1 MAEEIKILLVDDDEI
16 DRMMV
21 RRALK
26 SASFT
31 TQIAEAENCAGAI
44 AEIQRE
50 TYDCALLDY
59 RLPDGD
65 GLELVIQ
72 IRALNINIPLIV
84 LTGQGDD
91 QIAVELLKA
100 GASDY
105 LSKSRVSP
113 GRLAQVLQNTL
124 RIHKAERA
132 AAIAN
137 QQREELLKQREDFIS
152 RLTHDL
158 QTPLFAANRMLQLF
172 QEGVFG
178 EIPPAVNQRMSVII
192 RSNHNLLQM
201 VSNIVEVYS
210 REAEKKTLTVDH
222 CDLKDI
228 LKDVVQELSPLVIQ
242 KNVGLSLKVLDE
254 QGSYLAT
261 GDCLELR
268 RVFINLI
275 GNSIKFTDVGQIEV
289 GLSYADDSKT
299 IVITV
304 RDTGPGIAKELQS
317 SLFERFRSG
326 NHKRSN
332 TGLGLYLSRRI
343 LESHQGSISLESELS
358 VGSTFTICLPRYVP
372 KLMRGNV

>member
-26 SASFT
+26 SASFAVQLT
-31 TQIAEAENCAGAI
+31 EAENCAETLS
-44 AEIQRE
+44 EIQKE

-65 GLELVIQ
+65 GLDLVIR
-72 IRALNINIPLIV
+72 IRSLNIHIPLIV

-113 GRLAQVLQNTL
+113 GRLEQVLQNAL

-210 REAEKKTLTVDH
+210 HEAEQKRITVDH
-222 CDLKDI
+222 CDLVDI

-242 KNVGLSLKVLDE
+242 KNVGIHLKVDDT
-254 QGSYLAT
+254 QSSYLVL

-289 GLSYADDSKT
+289 GLSYADNSPQ
-299 IVITV
+299 IIAVTV
-304 RDTGPGIAKELQS
+304 KDTGPGIAQELQS

-358 VGSTFTICLPRYVP
+358 VGSTFTIRLPRYV
-372 KLMRGNV
+372 L

>member
-1 MAEEIKILLVDDDEI
+1 MAEDIKILLVDDDEI

-31 TQIAEAENCAGAI
+31 VQIAEAQNCAETLAAI
-44 AEIQRE
+44 QQN

-65 GLELVIQ
+65 GLELVVQ
-72 IRALNINIPLIV
+72 IRGLNIQIPLIV

-113 GRLAQVLQNTL
+113 GRLAQVLQNAL
-124 RIHKAERA
+124 RIYKAERA

-178 EIPPAVNQRMSVII
+178 EVPPAVNQRMSVII

-210 REAEKKTLTVDH
+210 REAEQKLHTVDN

-228 LKDVVQELSPLVIQ
+228 IKDVVQELSPLVLQ
-242 KNVGLSLKVLDE
+242 KNVGLHLRTHDE
-254 QGSYLAT
+254 QAHYIVM

-289 GLSYADDSKT
+289 GLSYADDEPET

-304 RDTGPGIAKELQS
+304 RDTGPGIAEELQS

-332 TGLGLYLSRRI
+332 TGLGLYLCRRI
-343 LESHQGSISLESELS
+343 LESHHGSISLESKLS
-358 VGSTFTICLPRYVP
+358 VGSTFTIRLPRYIP
-372 KLMRGNV
+372 QSAP

>member
-1 MAEEIKILLVDDDEI
+1 MAEDIKILLVDDDEI

-31 TQIAEAENCAGAI
+31 VHITEAENCAETLS
-44 AEIQRE
+44 EIRRE
-50 TYDCALLDY
+50 IYDCALLDY

-65 GLELVIQ
+65 GLELVVQ
-72 IRALNINIPLIV
+72 IRALNIQIPLIV

-105 LSKSRVSP
+105 LSKSKVSP
-113 GRLAQVLQNTL
+113 GRLAQVLQNAL
-124 RIHKAERA
+124 RIYNAERA

-178 EIPPAVNQRMSVII
+178 EIPTAVNQRMSVIV

-210 REAEKKTLTVDH
+210 HEAKQKHITVDP
-222 CDLKDI
+222 CDLKDV
-228 LKDVVQELSPLVIQ
+228 LHDVVQELSPLVIQ
-242 KNVGLSLKVLDE
+242 KNVGLSLKVHDD
-254 QGSYLAT
+254 QGSYLVM

-289 GLSYADDSKT
+289 GLSYSEDPKT

-304 RDTGPGIAKELQS
+304 RDTGPGIAEELQS

-343 LESHQGSISLESELS
+343 LESHQGTISLESELS
-358 VGSTFTICLPRYVP
+358 VGSTFTIHLPRYLP
-372 KLMRGNV
+372 

>member
-1 MAEEIKILLVDDDEI
+1 MADEIKILLVDDDEI

-31 TQIAEAENCAGAI
+31 VQLTEAENCTETLS
-44 AEIQRE
+44 EIKKGY
-50 TYDCALLDY
+50 YDCALLDY

-72 IRALNINIPLIV
+72 IRALNIQIPLIV

-91 QIAVELLKA
+91 QVAVELLKA

-105 LSKSRVSP
+105 LSKSKISP
-113 GRLAQVLQNTL
+113 GRLAQVLQNAL
-124 RIHKAERA
+124 RIHKAEQA

-178 EIPPAVNQRMSVII
+178 EIPSAVNQRMSVII

-210 REAEKKTLTVDH
+210 READKKLLTVDH

-228 LKDVVQELSPLVIQ
+228 LKDVIQELSPLVLQ
-242 KNVGLSLKVLDE
+242 KNVDLHLKVHDE
-254 QGSYLAT
+254 RESYYVM

-275 GNSIKFTDVGQIEV
+275 GNSIKFTDAGHIEV
-289 GLSYADDSKT
+289 GLSCADDASQLL
-299 IVITV
+299 VITV
-304 RDTGPGIAKELQS
+304 KDTGPGIAKELQS

-343 LESHQGSISLESELS
+343 LESHQGSISLDSELS
-358 VGSTFTICLPRYVP
+358 VGSTFTIHLPRSLP
-372 KLMRGNV
+372 

>member
-1 MAEEIKILLVDDDEI
+1 MTEDIKILLVDDDEI

-31 TQIAEAENCAGAI
+31 VQIAEAQNCAETLA
-44 AEIQRE
+44 AFKQD

-72 IRALNINIPLIV
+72 IRALNVQIPLIV

-113 GRLAQVLQNTL
+113 GRLAQVLQNAL
-124 RIHKAERA
+124 RIYKAERA
-132 AAIAN
+132 AATAN

-178 EIPPAVNQRMSVII
+178 EVPPAVNQRMSVII

-210 REAEKKTLTVDH
+210 REAEQKFHTVDR
-222 CDLKDI
+222 CDLQDI
-228 LKDVVQELSPLVIQ
+228 IKDVVQELSPLVLR
-242 KNVGLSLKVLDE
+242 KNVGLHLKVHDE
-254 QGSYLAT
+254 QGLYIVM

-289 GLSYADDSKT
+289 ELSDADDAPET

-304 RDTGPGIAKELQS
+304 RDTGPGIAEELQS

-332 TGLGLYLSRRI
+332 TGLGLYLCRRI
-343 LESHQGSISLESELS
+343 LESHQGSISLKSQLS
-358 VGSTFTICLPRYVP
+358 VGSTFTIRLPRSIPQSVP
-372 KLMRGNV
+372 

>member
-1 MAEEIKILLVDDDEI
+1 MAEEIKILLLDDDEI

-26 SASFT
+26 SANFPVQLT
-31 TQIAEAENCAGAI
+31 ETANCAETL

-50 TYDCALLDY
+50 AYDCALLDY

-72 IRALNINIPLIV
+72 IRALNIQIPLIV

-113 GRLAQVLQNTL
+113 GRLEQVLQNTL
-124 RIHKAERA
+124 RIYKAERA

-137 QQREELLKQREDFIS
+137 QQREELLRQREDFIS

-172 QEGVFG
+172 KEGVFG

-210 REAEKKTLTVDH
+210 REAEQKPLNLDH
-222 CDLKDI
+222 CDMQHI
-228 LKDVVQELSPLVIQ
+228 LKDVVQELSPLVLQ
-242 KNVGLSLKVLDE
+242 KNVSLSLKVHGQD
-254 QGSYLAT
+254 SYGVR

-275 GNSIKFTDVGQIEV
+275 GNSIKFTDEGQIEV
-289 GLSYADDSKT
+289 SLSCSEDEPKT
-299 IVITV
+299 VIINV
-304 RDTGPGIAKELQS
+304 QDTGPGIAQELQN

-332 TGLGLYLSRRI
+332 TGLGLYLSRCI
-343 LESHQGSISLESELS
+343 LESHKGSISLESELS
-358 VGSTFTICLPRYVP
+358 VGSTFTIRLPQYVP
-372 KLMRGNV
+372 

>member
-1 MAEEIKILLVDDDEI
+1 MAEDIKILLVDDDEI

-31 TQIAEAENCAGAI
+31 VQIAEAQNCAETLAAI
-44 AEIQRE
+44 QQDI
-50 TYDCALLDY
+50 YDCALLDY

-65 GLELVIQ
+65 GLELVVQ
-72 IRALNINIPLIV
+72 IRALNIQIPLIV

-113 GRLAQVLQNTL
+113 GRLAQVLQNAL
-124 RIHKAERA
+124 RIYKAERA

-178 EIPPAVNQRMSVII
+178 EVPPAVNQRMSVII

-210 REAEKKTLTVDH
+210 REAEQKLHTVDH

-228 LKDVVQELSPLVIQ
+228 IKDVVQELSPLVLQ
-242 KNVGLSLKVLDE
+242 KNVGLHVRTHDE
-254 QGSYLAT
+254 QARYIVT

-289 GLSYADDSKT
+289 GLSYADEAPET

-304 RDTGPGIAKELQS
+304 RDTGPGIAEELQS

-332 TGLGLYLSRRI
+332 TGLGLYLCRRI
-343 LESHQGSISLESELS
+343 LESHHGSISLESQLS
-358 VGSTFTICLPRYVP
+358 VGSTFTIRLPRYRP
-372 KLMRGNV
+372 QPAP

>member
-1 MAEEIKILLVDDDEI
+1 MAEVIKILLVDDDEV
-16 DRMMV
+16 DRMAV
-21 RRALK
+21 HRALK
-26 SASFT
+26 SASFPV
-31 TQIAEAENCAGAI
+31 QITEAKNCADTLSKLN
-44 AEIQRE
+44 QE
-50 TYDCALLDY
+50 TFDCALLDY

-72 IRALNINIPLIV
+72 IRDRNIQIPLIV

-105 LSKSRVSP
+105 LAKSKVSP
-113 GRLAQVLQNTL
+113 GRLAQVLQNAL
-124 RIHKAERA
+124 RVHKAETA
-132 AAIAN
+132 MEIAN

-158 QTPLFAANRMLQLF
+158 QTPLLAANRMLQLF
-172 QEGVFG
+172 LEGVFG
-178 EIPPAVNQRMSVII
+178 ELPSAIIPPISVII

-210 REAEKKTLTVDH
+210 HEAEGKHLNFDL
-222 CDLKDI
+222 CDVQDSLKE
-228 LKDVVQELSPLVIQ
+228 VVQELLPLAIA
-242 KNVGLSLKVLDE
+242 KNIGLSLNVQAPGRYLVL
-254 QGSYLAT
+254 

-275 GNSIKFTDVGQIEV
+275 GNSIKFTDVGKIQV
-289 GLSYADDSKT
+289 SLSHSNEHPKT
-299 IVITV
+299 VVITV
-304 RDTGPGIAKELQS
+304 KDTGSGITTEMQNA
-317 SLFERFRSG
+317 LFERFRSG

-343 LESHQGSISLESELS
+343 LELHQGSISLHSELGM
-358 VGSTFTICLPRYVP
+358 GSTFTIYLPRHLP
-372 KLMRGNV
+372 

>member
-1 MAEEIKILLVDDDEI
+1 MAEEIKILLLDDDEI

-26 SASFT
+26 SANFPVQLT
-31 TQIAEAENCAGAI
+31 ETANCAETL
-44 AEIQRE
+44 AEIQKND
-50 TYDCALLDY
+50 YDCALLDY

-72 IRALNINIPLIV
+72 IRALNIQIPLIV

-113 GRLAQVLQNTL
+113 GRLEQVLQNTL
-124 RIHKAERA
+124 RIYKAERA

-137 QQREELLKQREDFIS
+137 QQREELLRQREDFIS

-172 QEGVFG
+172 KEGVFG

-210 REAEKKTLTVDH
+210 REAEQKPLNLDH
-222 CDLKDI
+222 CDMQHI
-228 LKDVVQELSPLVIQ
+228 LKDVVQELSPLVLQ
-242 KNVGLSLKVLDE
+242 KNVGLSLKVHGQD
-254 QGSYLAT
+254 SYGVR

-275 GNSIKFTDVGQIEV
+275 GNSIKFTDEGQIEI
-289 GLSYADDSKT
+289 GLSCSEDEPKT
-299 IVITV
+299 VIITV
-304 RDTGPGIAKELQS
+304 QDTGPGIAQELQS

-332 TGLGLYLSRRI
+332 TGLGLYLSLCI
-343 LESHQGSISLESELS
+343 LESHKGSISLESELS
-358 VGSTFTICLPRYVP
+358 VGSTFTIRLPQYVP
-372 KLMRGNV
+372 